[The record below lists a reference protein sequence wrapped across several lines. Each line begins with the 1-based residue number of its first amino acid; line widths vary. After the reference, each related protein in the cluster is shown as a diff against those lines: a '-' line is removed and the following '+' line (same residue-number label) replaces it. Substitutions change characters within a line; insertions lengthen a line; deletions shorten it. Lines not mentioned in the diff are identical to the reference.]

1 MLFLED
7 QYLMH
12 EMESWCLPQINS
24 KQAELWGI
32 KKSLSLAVEFQPY
45 FSFVIQ

>member
-12 EMESWCLPQINS
+12 EMESWCLPQINGE
-24 KQAELWGI
+24 QVELWDI
-32 KKSLSLAVEFQPY
+32 KKLLSLAVAFQLY
-45 FSFVIQ
+45 FTSGIQ